1 MRLFPTSELSVAEW
15 VDWVEEN
22 LHEEWNKCVNLRVL
36 HAVAKLE
43 HLVEMDRIKKEM
55 ADEERKG
62 SIKYAIA
69 VEEKLRERERAEW
82 EKEKAKIVRMK
93 EISEQS
99 WKLILNAFER
109 AKYSNATAPG
119 GVPGREDEIGG
130 DI

>member
-1 MRLFPTSELSVAEW
+1 MRFFPTSELSVAEW
-15 VDWVEEN
+15 ADWVEEN

-36 HAVAKLE
+36 HAVAKRK

-109 AKYSNATAPG
+109 AKSSNATAPG
-119 GVPGREDEIGG
+119 GVPDREDEIGG